1 MSKSN
6 PNISTNAISDSSLNS
21 LIENALENES
31 TPKPQRTP
39 KNKRKPQGQLSE
51 EKQKPP
57 KVINTTIGTQSPQN
71 HHTQH
76 TMSQNN
82 GTRPK
87 MLRQEAKTLEGIPCV
102 SAHYTREAILRKDAH
117 HPPPAQRK
125 SPTMK
130 FRIR

>member
-31 TPKPQRTP
+31 TPKSQRTP

-71 HHTQH
+71 HHTQCLKI
-76 TMSQNN
+76 TA
-82 GTRPK
+82 P
-87 MLRQEAKTLEGIPCV
+87 
-102 SAHYTREAILRKDAH
+102 D
-117 HPPPAQRK
+117 
-125 SPTMK
+125 
-130 FRIR
+130 